1 ITMSFVNTL
10 CCWGLLHV
18 SMVGDSPGTTC
29 ALGLFLSSN
38 GKSSDKFRSAL
49 FLGTCQSFLSS
60 LSALIYILLRK
71 KKLETL
77 IQALISRQ
85 ELRRGH
91 HSCYLERKST
101 YHTPMV

>member
-1 ITMSFVNTL
+1 M
-10 CCWGLLHV
+10 
-18 SMVGDSPGTTC
+18 
-29 ALGLFLSSN
+29 FLWWAIAQERLYLPFQIID